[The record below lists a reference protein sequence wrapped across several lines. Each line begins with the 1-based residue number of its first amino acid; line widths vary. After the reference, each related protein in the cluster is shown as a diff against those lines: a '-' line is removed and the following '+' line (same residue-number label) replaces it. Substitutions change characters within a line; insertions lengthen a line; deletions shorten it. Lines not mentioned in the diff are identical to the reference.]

1 MFTNKWLT
9 LFVTRTQWNDTPSES
24 NEVMPL
30 GTTTINLEGIILNKS
45 ESERQ
50 KLHDCAY
57 MWNLKG
63 VRG

>member
-1 MFTNKWLT
+1 MFTNEWLT

-30 GTTTINLEGIILNKS
+30 GTTRINLEGIILNKS

-50 KLHDCAY
+50 KLYDCAY
-57 MWNLKG
+57 MWNLKNQP
-63 VRG
+63 

>member
-1 MFTNKWLT
+1 MLHVHNGMILLVK
-9 LFVTRTQWNDTPSES
+9 N

-30 GTTTINLEGIILNKS
+30 GTPRINLEGIILNKS

-50 KLHDCAY
+50 KLYDCAY
-57 MWNLKG
+57 MWNLKNQPEEKG